1 MATTI
6 EEELAE
12 LRRERDTY
20 RRRIEELKAR
30 LEEREPL
37 ARLVADLRVQLH
49 DSQAAVGQVVIH
61 QSSRVAELE
70 ADLDEARRAL
80 ADRKLGTWVRLS
92 DRLVVNLAA
101 YEAIIFEQSEVMGSR
116 AVLCPVA
123 DVPERTIEAP
133 GELEALRR
141 VAARMV
147 SP

>member
-1 MATTI
+1 MSTI

-20 RRRIEELKAR
+20 RRRIEEFKAR

-37 ARLVADLRVQLH
+37 ARLVGDLRVQLH
-49 DSQAAVGQVVIH
+49 DAQAAVGQVQIGT
-61 QSSRVAELE
+61 SARIAELE
-70 ADLDEARRAL
+70 ADLEDARRIL
-80 ADRKLGTWVRLS
+80 ADRHLGGWVRLS

-101 YEAIIFEQSEVMGSR
+101 YEAIVFKHSEVMGSR

-123 DVPERTIEAP
+123 DVPGRTIEKP

-147 SP
+147 RP

>member
-1 MATTI
+1 MSTI

-12 LRRERDTY
+12 LRRERDAY
-20 RRRIEELKAR
+20 RRRIGELEAK
-30 LEEREPL
+30 LEETDPL

-101 YEAIIFEQSEVMGSR
+101 YEAIIFKQSEVMGSR
-116 AVLCPVA
+116 AILCPITNI
-123 DVPERTIEAP
+123 PERTIKAP